1 MGNCQKLKPKGG
13 TMSQERPVPQHIKTT
28 ETLLRLYVLLAQYL
42 DRCRT
47 ENGSSSSL
55 SEGEFQKHLVETKLA
70 VLNLLST
77 NRIVPEKI
85 EQEYDRV
92 MKRAKALAKTPGD
105 SELQTQV
112 DQEREILRIK
122 TLALS
127 DLLAVFRSA

>member
-1 MGNCQKLKPKGG
+1 
-13 TMSQERPVPQHIKTT
+13 MSQEGSVPQHIRTT

-47 ENGSSSSL
+47 EDGSSSL
-55 SEGEFQKHLVETKLA
+55 SEGEFQKHLVETKQS
-70 VLNLLST
+70 VINLLST

-92 MKRAKALAKTPGD
+92 MKCAKALVKNPRD
-105 SELQTQV
+105 SERKAQV
-112 DQEREILRIK
+112 DHERETLRIK